1 MSNPAVITLADASDK
16 KAKFK
21 RFVIEDNIGESIH
34 LHIDNMRVDLT
45 IKEFLEFS
53 QMIRDSLKDLDFLK
67 SYKLENFDDHFL
79 KQCSDFLPHL
89 SKIVIEE
96 IELSKLKC
104 IVHSNYRSD
113 LNLMKLVS
121 VDKVYAYKFLQGEKE
136 EFLKY
141 SQFNYFGMNNEKR
154 LMETLES
161 IKKNGYPFQ
170 DQYLV
175 LFNGEHTIRDGQHRA
190 AILAYLYGLDKKVK
204 IMRFHF
210 DGTKHLINTNSI
222 NTKIALK
229 WFVRK
234 VYRKLKSH
242 MKWSPMSNSPS

>member
-1 MSNPAVITLADASDK
+1 MSNRAVITLADASDK

-21 RFVIEDNIGESIH
+21 RFVIEDNIGESVH
-34 LHIDNMRVDLT
+34 LHIDNMRVNLT

-53 QMIRDSLKDLDFLK
+53 QMIRDSLKNLDFLK

-89 SKIVIEE
+89 SKIVIED

-121 VDKVYAYKFLQGEKE
+121 LDKVHAYKFLQGEKE
-136 EFLKY
+136 EFLRY
-141 SQFNYFGMNNEKR
+141 AQFNYLGMNNEKR
-154 LMETLES
+154 LMKTLES
-161 IKKNGYPFQ
+161 LRKNGYPFQ
-170 DQYLV
+170 DKYLV
-175 LFNGEHTIRDGQHRA
+175 LFNGEDTIRDGQHRA
-190 AILAYLYGLDKKVK
+190 AILAHLYGLDEKVK

-210 DGTKHLINTNSI
+210 DGTKHMMNTNSI
-222 NTKIALK
+222 NSKIALK

-234 VYRKLKSH
+234 VYRKLKNY
-242 MKWSPMSNSPS
+242 MKWFPVSNSPS

>member
-1 MSNPAVITLADASDK
+1 MSNPAVITLADASGK
-16 KAKFK
+16 KGKFK
-21 RFVIEDNIGESIH
+21 RFVIEDNIGESMH
-34 LHIDNMRVDLT
+34 LHIDNMRVDFT

-67 SYKLENFDDHFL
+67 SYKLENFDEHFL
-79 KQCSDFLPHL
+79 KECADLLPHL
-89 SKIVIEE
+89 SKIVIED

-121 VDKVYAYKFLQGEKE
+121 IDKIPAYKFLQGEKE

-141 SQFNYFGMNNEKR
+141 GQFNYFGMNNEKR

-161 IKKNGYPFQ
+161 VKQNGYPFQ

-175 LFNGEHTIRDGQHRA
+175 LFNGEDTIRDGQHRA
-190 AILAYLYGLDKKVK
+190 AILAHLYGLDKKVK

-210 DGTKHLINTNSI
+210 DGTKHLINVNKNNS
-222 NTKIALK
+222 KIAFK
-229 WFVRK
+229 WFARK
-234 VYRKLKSH
+234 VYRKLKRH
-242 MKWSPMSNSPS
+242 VKR